1 MRNLEHAMMRAVR
14 PRVPLLALGLLV
26 ALFCTATAQAQPLVR
41 VLLADGVDSVDV
53 VFDGPHRGAIDDASF
68 ETPFALAWPVL
79 ARDGRLLVDGQ
90 DVGQTLDLT
99 SDDGVSWSGR
109 RYRGTLRL
117 LAEGQGLR
125 VLNVLD
131 LESYLR
137 GVVPAEMQ
145 ANWPREALRAQ
156 SVAARTYTVIHLDP
170 ARVYDVCATDECQV
184 YRGRDAERPT
194 TDAALIDTQGQVLT
208 YRGDYARTYY
218 HSDSGGVIA
227 SAAEV
232 WGGEIA
238 YLQAFQ
244 DVESVGPHRVWTAR
258 LDPARVAASL
268 HALGLGV
275 GAVVRLGVLSTSA
288 SGRVIGVEVVGR
300 EGRSVLDGATL
311 RSALRGWG
319 LKSTRFT
326 MTGDLSV
333 RGEGWGH
340 GVGMSQYGARALA
353 EQGYDYTQILGFYY
367 PETRLQRL
375 TTYARR

>member
-1 MRNLEHAMMRAVR
+1 M
-14 PRVPLLALGLLV
+14 LLAL
-26 ALFCTATAQAQPLVR
+26 ACAATTQAQPLVR
-41 VLLADGVDSVDV
+41 VLLADGVDAVDV
-53 VFDGPHRGAIDDASF
+53 AFDGPHRGAIDGASF
-68 ETPFALAWPVL
+68 ETPFALVWPVR
-79 ARDGRLLVDGQ
+79 AQDGRLLVDGH
-90 DVGQTLDLT
+90 DVGSTLDLAG
-99 SDDGVSWSGR
+99 DDGVTWSGR

-145 ANWPREALRAQ
+145 ASWPREALRAQ
-156 SVAARTYTVIHLDP
+156 AVAARTYTLIHVDP
-170 ARVYDVCATDECQV
+170 ARAYDVCATDECQV
-184 YRGRDAERPT
+184 YRGRDAERPS
-194 TDAALIDTQGQVLT
+194 TDAALTDTQGQVLT
-208 YRGDYARTYY
+208 YAGDYARTYY
-218 HSDSGGVIA
+218 HADSGGVIA

-258 LDPARVAASL
+258 LDPARIGASL
-268 HALGLGV
+268 GALGLGV
-275 GAVVRLGVLSTSA
+275 GPVVRLGVLSTSA
-288 SGRVIGVEVVGR
+288 SGRVIRAEVVGR
-300 EGRSVLDGATL
+300 DGRAVLDGASL

-353 EQGYDYTQILGFYY
+353 DQGYDYTQILGFYY
-367 PETRLQRL
+367 PDTRLQRM
-375 TTYARR
+375 TTNAGR